1 MREETGFRRASA
13 ASSGTLADASRV
25 RGGRGA
31 ISWNIHEPAPSTPAR
46 LELLSQVS
54 KDVNDAQI
62 TLGFLQES
70 DFVSGQVGVTRLPAP
85 GRQTGVGRR
94 REVPASPSGVAS
106 GEMPVFAPHTAA
118 KARAEDKMML
128 LLWAGARSGARP
140 GASQTCSTKPA
151 LAQGSGH
158 NPTA

>member
-1 MREETGFRRASA
+1 M
-13 ASSGTLADASRV
+13 
-25 RGGRGA
+25 
-31 ISWNIHEPAPSTPAR
+31 
-46 LELLSQVS
+46 
-54 KDVNDAQI
+54 NDAQI

-70 DFVSGQVGVTRLPAP
+70 DFVSDQVGVTRLPAP

-106 GEMPVFAPHTAA
+106 GEMPVFTPHAA
-118 KARAEDKMML
+118 EARAEDKMML
-128 LLWAGARSGARP
+128 LLRAQRRVWVGARP
-140 GASQTCSTKPA
+140 GARPGTSQTRSTKPA